1 MSWFPSF
8 TAQFCPAP
16 YDERGAPPPAGK
28 MIFAPTE
35 AGPPPIVYKFTYFG
49 LFAKGPAPALALA
62 LSGVDYEI
70 SFPADWKSM
79 KPTTNWGHLPVL
91 EMCGKQVGHE
101 IAILNVIGQSS
112 LKMGGLTPAD
122 FSVSQQLLQQA
133 EDIYQKLVKGQN
145 TLYAK
150 DKSSAEESAELWGSA
165 DATKHSGTT
174 GIPVPLGFLE
184 AFCAHDD
191 KFTDSGVTVGE
202 CKLWA
207 VLHTLKMIKPA
218 VLDGFPKLAAFYA
231 RVAALEPT
239 TQLLEGKLK
248 GMSGPFKQYF
258 VA

>member
-1 MSWFPSF
+1 MSWFPSL

-16 YDERGAPPPAGK
+16 GPEV
-28 MIFAPTE
+28 
-35 AGPPPIVYKFTYFG
+35 GPPPIVYKFTYFG
-49 LFAKGPAPALALA
+49 LFAKGPAPSLALA

-70 SFPADWKSM
+70 SFPADWKAM

-91 EMCGKQVGHE
+91 EMCGQQIGHE

-112 LKMGGLTPAD
+112 PKMGGAGPD
-122 FSVSQQLLQQA
+122 FAISQQLLHQA

-150 DKSSAEESAELWGSA
+150 DKSSAEDSAELWGSA
-165 DATKHSGTT
+165 DATKHNAST

-184 AFCAHDD
+184 AFCAYDD
-191 KFTDSGVTVGE
+191 KFTESGVTVGE

-207 VLHTLKMIKPA
+207 VLHTLKLIKPA

-239 TQLLEGKLK
+239 TQLLAGKLS

-258 VA
+258 VE